1 MSRRAV
7 VERTKRLI
15 ANVIVPSTAMM
26 NWVPYH
32 DSPETGQ
39 HLTVSDK
46 AVSGVH
52 QYLLGMMVL
61 VRPAALSQTRHAEDR
76 EQKVH

>member
-1 MSRRAV
+1 MSHRAV

-32 DSPETGQ
+32 DSPEAAGP
-39 HLTVSDK
+39 HLKVSDK
-46 AVSGVH
+46 AASAVH
-52 QYLLGMMVL
+52 
-61 VRPAALSQTRHAEDR
+61 
-76 EQKVH
+76 